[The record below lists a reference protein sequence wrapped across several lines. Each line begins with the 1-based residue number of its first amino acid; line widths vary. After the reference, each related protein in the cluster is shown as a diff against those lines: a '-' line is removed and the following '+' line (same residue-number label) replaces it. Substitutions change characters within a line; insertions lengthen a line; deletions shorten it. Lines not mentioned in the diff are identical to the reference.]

1 MVTTISFCCLCHFSL
16 MHHLYYVF
24 YTFRFYNFCV
34 TLDKDFN
41 NNNNNNINNNNNNN
55 NNIIIIRGKDASGRG
70 TNLVRVFLLP
80 FYTCPKSEK

>member
-1 MVTTISFCCLCHFSL
+1 MVTTISFGCLCHFSL
-16 MHHLYYVF
+16 MHHLHYVF

-55 NNIIIIRGKDASGRG
+55 IMIIRGKDASGRG